1 MNGDDLVFPVYTRL
15 ERIADA
21 CVHAAGVAFSIVAAA
36 ILTIGAVG
44 AVPVVLLIGLIVYSA
59 GLIGMFAASAAYNLA
74 SRRRLKEWLRRLD
87 HAAIFVMI
95 AGSYTP
101 FALVVGGVAG
111 HAMLA
116 AVWGIAVLGVFMKL
130 WRPRRFEKV
139 SVALYLFQGWIV
151 VLAFNSIVAALPRDA
166 LALLIAGGVVYTVG
180 VVFHLMERLRFH
192 NAIWHVF
199 VLAGA
204 ACQFLAVQS
213 AVTQT

>member
-1 MNGDDLVFPVYTRL
+1 MSGGDSVFPVYTRL
-15 ERIADA
+15 EKIADA

-36 ILTIGAVG
+36 FLIIGAIG
-44 AVPVVLLIGLIVYSA
+44 VLPAAMLIGLIVYSI

-74 SRRRLKEWLRRLD
+74 SRHRLKEWLRRLD

-116 AVWGIAVLGVFMKL
+116 AVWGIAAAGVIINL
-130 WRPRRFEKV
+130 RHPRRFEKV
-139 SVALYLFQGWIV
+139 SVVLYLFQGWIV
-151 VLAFNSIVAALPRDA
+151 VLAFNSIVASLPRDA
-166 LALLIAGGVVYTVG
+166 LALLISGGVVYTVG
-180 VVFHLMERLRFH
+180 VGFHLMERLRFH

-204 ACQFLAVQS
+204 VCQFVAVHS
-213 AVTQT
+213 AVMRT

>member
-1 MNGDDLVFPVYTRL
+1 MNGDDFVFPVNTRL
-15 ERIADA
+15 EKIADA
-21 CVHAAGVAFSIVAAA
+21 CVHAAGVAFSIVAAVVLMMGA
-36 ILTIGAVG
+36 IGA
-44 AVPVVLLIGLIVYSA
+44 APAAIAIGLIVYSI

-111 HAMLA
+111 HAMLT
-116 AVWGIAVLGVFMKL
+116 AVWGIAAFGVILKL
-130 WRPRRFEKV
+130 ACPRRFEKV

-151 VLAFNSIVAALPRDA
+151 VLAFDSIVASLSSHALTM
-166 LALLIAGGVVYTVG
+166 LIAGGIVYTVG
-180 VVFHLMERLRFH
+180 VGFHLMERVRFH
-192 NAIWHVF
+192 NVIWHVF

-204 ACQFLAVQS
+204 ACQFVAVHS
-213 AVTQT
+213 AVL

>member
-1 MNGDDLVFPVYTRL
+1 MNGDDFGFPVYTRL
-15 ERIADA
+15 ESIADA
-21 CVHAAGVAFSIVAAA
+21 CVHAAGIAFSIVAAV
-36 ILTIGAVG
+36 ILMIGAIGAVP
-44 AVPVVLLIGLIVYSA
+44 AALLAGLIVYSI

-116 AVWGIAVLGVFMKL
+116 AVWSIAAIGVVLKL
-130 WRPRRFEKV
+130 THPRRFENIFIV
-139 SVALYLFQGWIV
+139 LYLIQGWIV
-151 VLAFNSIVAALPRDA
+151 VIAFDSIVAALPRDA
-166 LALLIAGGVVYTVG
+166 LALLIAGGIVYTVG
-180 VVFHLMERLRFH
+180 VGFHLMERLRFH
-192 NAIWHVF
+192 NVIWHVF

-204 ACQFLAVQS
+204 ACQFIAVHN
-213 AVTQT
+213 AVIQT